1 MYAHEH
7 RQRRHRGK
15 DQLTIMTRTL
25 VRSFLMALA
34 VITAHVEA
42 RATAQDKAACSHGCG
57 ATDGNCRCGNRGR
70 VKLPY
75 RHCDI
80 PFGASLNAILQVQRN
95 HGTAASTVLYHFDFN
110 ADDTLSGGGT
120 RRLARI
126 AGSLQ
131 YHPYPIIIQ
140 SVANGAAHN
149 AARKKAVLQALK
161 AHSFPVPD
169 ERVVT
174 GRPPARGLHGL
185 DAELVHEKMLT
196 LEADT
201 SGGGVSSTTPSR

>member
-1 MYAHEH
+1 
-7 RQRRHRGK
+7 
-15 DQLTIMTRTL
+15 MTRAL
-25 VRSFLMALA
+25 VRVSLVA
-34 VITAHVEA
+34 VAVMMAHVEMP
-42 RATAQDKAACSHGCG
+42 ATAQDKAVCSHGCG
-57 ATDGNCRCGNRGR
+57 AIDGNCRCGNRER

-80 PFGASLNAILQVQRN
+80 PFGASLAAILQVQRN
-95 HGTAASTVLYHFDFN
+95 RGTAASTVLYHFDFN

-131 YHPYPIIIQ
+131 SHPYPIIIQ

-161 AHSFPVPD
+161 NHSFPVP
-169 ERVVT
+169 EARVVI

-185 DAELVHEKMLT
+185 DAEIVHEKMLT
-196 LEADT
+196 LEAA
-201 SGGGVSSTTPSR
+201 SGGGGVSSTTPSQ